1 MSKSSDPKILH
12 ASCVAVGEK
21 GVLITGA
28 SGSGKSSLA
37 LQLMALGAR
46 LVSDDRTV
54 IQAQDDRLI
63 ASAPPIIAGMI
74 EARGIGLVHAAPK
87 GPTSL
92 ALAVDLDKVESERLP
107 PARYQSFEAIALPCL
122 HKVENPAWPAAILQ
136 YLKAG
141 RVAPK

>member
-1 MSKSSDPKILH
+1 MPQKKDSTILH

-63 ASAPPIIAGMI
+63 AAAPPTIAGMI
-74 EARGIGLVHAAPK
+74 EARGIGLVHAAPT
-87 GPTSL
+87 GPTPL
-92 ALAVDLDKVESERLP
+92 ALAIDLDEVESERLP
-107 PARYQSFEAIALPCL
+107 PARYLRLESIALPCL
-122 HKVENPAWPAAILQ
+122 HKVENTAWPAAIVQ

-141 RVAPK
+141 RVAPT